1 MKNNKKGFTL
11 AELLVVVAIIAVLVA
26 IAIPVFSSATVK
38 AEQAADEANI
48 RAWYAEQAVTYLT
61 SEAEG
66 TTYTKATVSKENCG
80 VNHGNVSYNS
90 GTISYT
96 HEDASSTTWTMD
108 ADDAVVK

>member
-80 VNHGNVSYNS
+80 VKHGDVSYAT

-96 HEDASSTTWTMD
+96 HDSGTTWTMA